1 MTNKILLGTQLLVNK
16 VSGSIIA
23 NLLRGEDCMKCL
35 GKYAYK
41 HIGEIIGVNTYI
53 DERPPQGAALA
64 SYNMRIPHL

>member
-1 MTNKILLGTQLLVNK
+1 
-16 VSGSIIA
+16 
-23 NLLRGEDCMKCL
+23 MKCL

-64 SYNMRIPHL
+64 SSKIGTHIFFFPVKAEISYFRNVINGGPGIAILV

>member
-41 HIGEIIGVNTYI
+41 HIGEIIGVNTY
-53 DERPPQGAALA
+53 
-64 SYNMRIPHL
+64 